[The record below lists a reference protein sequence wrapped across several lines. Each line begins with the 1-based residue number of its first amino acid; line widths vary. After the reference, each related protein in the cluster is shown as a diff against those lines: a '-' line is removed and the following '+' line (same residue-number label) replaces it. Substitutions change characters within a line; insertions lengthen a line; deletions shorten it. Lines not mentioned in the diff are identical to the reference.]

1 MIPAFEMPDRV
12 TGAAVNL
19 YNTDRSWVS
28 CSAHVTLAEGRRGIV
43 TVQYDHQAEAVT
55 SSGWLCPL
63 DKEDGTMTPEDFDA
77 RDLQPIADWLRVV
90 FGHLW
95 TSPAEVG

>member
-1 MIPAFEMPDRV
+1 MMIPASKMPARV
-12 TGAAVNL
+12 TCAAVNL
-19 YNTDRSWVS
+19 YNTDHPWVS
-28 CSAHVTLAEGRRGIV
+28 CSAHVDLSDGRRGIV

-63 DKEDGTMTPEDFDA
+63 DKEDGRMTPEDFEA
-77 RDLQPIADWLRVV
+77 RNLQPIADWLRLV

-95 TSPAEVG
+95 TSPEVV